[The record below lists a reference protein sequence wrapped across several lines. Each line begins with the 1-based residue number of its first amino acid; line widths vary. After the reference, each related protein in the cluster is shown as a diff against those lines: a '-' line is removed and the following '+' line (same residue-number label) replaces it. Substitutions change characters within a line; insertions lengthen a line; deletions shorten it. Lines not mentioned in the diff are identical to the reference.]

1 MKFVNEIARTHR
13 CGDLRAADIGQ
24 KVSLM
29 GWVQQQRDLG
39 GQIFVAL
46 RDVAGIVQLRFTPEN
61 EALYAAAK
69 ALRSEWVIG
78 IQGTVDGRGGN
89 ANKNMATG
97 EVEIA
102 VSELEVMSKSDPIPF
117 PIEEEVD
124 AHEDTRLR
132 YRYLDLRRPPLQR
145 RILAR
150 AKANF
155 LTREYLNA
163 KGFLEIETPILVNST
178 PEGARDYLVPSRVQP
193 GTFYALPQSPQTFK
207 QILMVSGFDRYF
219 QIARCFRDEDLR
231 ADRQPEF
238 TQIDLEMSF
247 IKEDDI
253 MEVAEG
259 IMGTLLKGLCGKDLP
274 SPVPRMTWQDAM
286 DFYGS
291 DRPDLR
297 FPMRIFDAVPAV
309 AGSEF
314 KVFTEALAA
323 GGVIRALRVDGGA
336 RLSRKDLDGLTE
348 SVARFGFKG
357 VLWFKWEPDGV
368 KGPATKFLS
377 PANLEA
383 LQAAASAKEGDL
395 VLMMAGEWAPVCSAL
410 GHLRLVL
417 GPQFYANKLGDFEF
431 LWVHR
436 FPMFDRDPETGRLM
450 AMHHPFTQP
459 APEDYHLLDSN
470 PTAVRARAYDLVLN
484 GTELGG
490 GSIRIHDSEMQAKVF
505 EAIGINREAAERKFG
520 YMLDAFRFGPPPH
533 GGLAFGMDRVVMMLT
548 GGTSI
553 RDVIAF
559 PKTARASCLM
569 TNSPSEVE
577 DSQLKEL
584 HLNITK

>member
-1 MKFVNEIARTHR
+1 
-13 CGDLRAADIGQ
+13 
-24 KVSLM
+24 
-29 GWVQQQRDLG
+29 
-39 GQIFVAL
+39 
-46 RDVAGIVQLRFTPEN
+46 
-61 EALYAAAK
+61 
-69 ALRSEWVIG
+69 
-78 IQGTVDGRGGN
+78 
-89 ANKNMATG
+89 
-97 EVEIA
+97 
-102 VSELEVMSKSDPIPF
+102 
-117 PIEEEVD
+117 
-124 AHEDTRLR
+124 
-132 YRYLDLRRPPLQR
+132 
-145 RILAR
+145 
-150 AKANF
+150 
-155 LTREYLNA
+155 
-163 KGFLEIETPILVNST
+163 
-178 PEGARDYLVPSRVQP
+178 
-193 GTFYALPQSPQTFK
+193 
-207 QILMVSGFDRYF
+207 MVSGFDRYF